1 MYYIKVKGVK
11 MIKLNKMTDYAVVCL
26 GMLARN
32 PGHSMS
38 ATELSKETG
47 LNLSTVQKLLKL
59 LVIKSELIIA
69 QRGSQGGYILNKKS
83 SDISVV
89 QIIEALDGPISI
101 TACVDSSDN
110 FCEVSNICFL
120 GGKWN
125 KVNEVIRNS
134 LNDISLDDLLNPA
147 GIFPIKS
154 EKEPMLNEVKY

>member
-1 MYYIKVKGVK
+1 MYYIKVKGIK

-47 LNLSTVQKLLKL
+47 LTLSTVQKLLKL

>member
-1 MYYIKVKGVK
+1 MYYIKVKGVI

>member
-1 MYYIKVKGVK
+1 MHYIRFKGVK

>member
-1 MYYIKVKGVK
+1 MYYIKVKGIK

-47 LNLSTVQKLLKL
+47 LTLSTVQKLLKL
-59 LVIKSELIIA
+59 LMIKSELIIA

>member
-1 MYYIKVKGVK
+1 
-11 MIKLNKMTDYAVVCL
+11 MIKLNKMTDYAIVCL

-32 PGHSMS
+32 PGNSMS

-47 LNLSTVQKLLKL
+47 LTLSTVQKLLKL

-147 GIFPIKS
+147 GIFSIKS

>member
-32 PGHSMS
+32 PGNSMS

-47 LNLSTVQKLLKL
+47 LTLSTVQKLLKL

-134 LNDISLDDLLNPA
+134 LNDISLDDLLNSA

>member
-1 MYYIKVKGVK
+1 
-11 MIKLNKMTDYAVVCL
+11 MIKLNKMTDYAIVCL

-47 LNLSTVQKLLKL
+47 LTLSTVQKLLKL

-147 GIFPIKS
+147 GIFSIKS

>member
-1 MYYIKVKGVK
+1 
-11 MIKLNKMTDYAVVCL
+11 
-26 GMLARN
+26 
-32 PGHSMS
+32 
-38 ATELSKETG
+38 
-47 LNLSTVQKLLKL
+47 
-59 LVIKSELIIA
+59 
-69 QRGSQGGYILNKKS
+69 
-83 SDISVV
+83 
-89 QIIEALDGPISI
+89 
-101 TACVDSSDN
+101 VDSSDN